1 MELVVII
8 MFLIIILL
16 VIAKIY
22 DINMRKLKQLAEY
35 EETKF
40 NKLVDKYPSNIE
52 ICKLILKKLKNE
64 NVKIEE
70 NKDAKASLY
79 IAATNKIVIADVK
92 NSYTRI
98 QTIAHECL
106 HSIQNRKIQLFNFI
120 FSNIYLLY
128 FLTVLILA
136 LLNKL
141 SNAILFLGLM
151 VLLSYIYYFI
161 RSYLENDAM
170 IKAKFLAK
178 EIMEDLKISSE
189 DEIQDIVK
197 SYDKINDIGRKMVN
211 FELFLGT
218 IIKTIIL
225 AIAFLI

>member
-136 LLNKL
+136 PHQ
-141 SNAILFLGLM
+141 
-151 VLLSYIYYFI
+151 
-161 RSYLENDAM
+161 
-170 IKAKFLAK
+170 IKIIGPIATFG
-178 EIMEDLKISSE
+178 SE
-189 DEIQDIVK
+189 FNIV
-197 SYDKINDIGRKMVN
+197 
-211 FELFLGT
+211 
-218 IIKTIIL
+218 IKGSKTR
-225 AIAFLI
+225 